1 MFRDTYRV
9 SIKII
14 QGRGDRVTICEDSP
28 SDYETWMLADS
39 RDPLIYHMNHKLE
52 FNVLDIGVDSDT
64 LIGSY
69 ESLLSRM
76 PASIRDMRGPAYV
89 SQMNTRQKVR
99 DIHTLF
105 LPLLLE
111 TFLKRQ
117 KKSLKKAGYK
127 ETGMC
132 GYFEDSHK
140 YLKSLL
146 HSNSRAQ
153 MLTGRLKISKRPLC
167 NPLVLECECL
177 AGMRNPKR
185 MPLLKK
191 GVLIHATQ
199 RTWQEWVQVVVNNPA
214 IIIGDDTGNKNPD
227 KTKNKAKGKK
237 RGSGRKDPKNRG
249 DKGACKSSNPSDG
262 VKTTRHVAASSTQ
275 DGPAYEVIDPA
286 AEIWGDPNNDA
297 ELGNYL
303 DEIDTMVNTHDKDLY
318 ARLIDNQD
326 GSLWMP

>member
-1 MFRDTYRV
+1 MFRDAYRV

-14 QGRGDRVTICEDSP
+14 QGRDVRVTICEDSP
-28 SDYETWMLADS
+28 GDYETWMLADS
-39 RDPLIYHMNHKLE
+39 QDPLIYRMNYKLE

-69 ESLLSRM
+69 EPLLSRM

-89 SQMNTRQKVR
+89 SQMNTQRKVR

-167 NPLVLECECL
+167 NPLVLKCECL

-214 IIIGDDTGNKNPD
+214 VIISND
-227 KTKNKAKGKK
+227 
-237 RGSGRKDPKNRG
+237 S

-262 VKTTRHVAASSTQ
+262 VKTTRHVATNNTQ
-275 DGPAYEVIDPA
+275 DIPAHEVIDPA
-286 AEIWGDPNNDA
+286 AEIWGDPNDDA
-297 ELGNYL
+297 ELGHRL
-303 DEIDTMVNTHDKDLY
+303 DEIDTMINTHDKDLY

>member
-1 MFRDTYRV
+1 MFRDAYRV

-14 QGRGDRVTICEDSP
+14 QGRDVRVTICEDSP
-28 SDYETWMLADS
+28 GDYETWMLADS
-39 RDPLIYHMNHKLE
+39 QDPLIYHMNYKLE
-52 FNVLDIGVDSDT
+52 FNVLDTGVDSDT

-69 ESLLSRM
+69 EPLLSRM

-89 SQMNTRQKVR
+89 SQMNTRRKVR

-167 NPLVLECECL
+167 NPLVLKCECL

-214 IIIGDDTGNKNPD
+214 VIISND
-227 KTKNKAKGKK
+227 
-237 RGSGRKDPKNRG
+237 S

-262 VKTTRHVAASSTQ
+262 VKTTRHVASKSTQ
-275 DGPAYEVIDPA
+275 DGPVYEVIDPA
-286 AEIWGDPNNDA
+286 AEIWGDSNNDA
-297 ELGNYL
+297 ELGRLL

-318 ARLIDNQD
+318 ARFIDNHD
-326 GSLWMP
+326 GLWMP

>member
-89 SQMNTRQKVR
+89 SQMNTRRKVR

-140 YLKSLL
+140 YLKPLL

-199 RTWQEWVQVVVNNPA
+199 RTWQEWVRAVINNPA
-214 IIIGDDTGNKNPD
+214 VIISNDTGNK
-227 KTKNKAKGKK
+227 
-237 RGSGRKDPKNRG
+237 G

-262 VKTTRHVAASSTQ
+262 VKTTLHVATNNTQ

-286 AEIWGDPNNDA
+286 AEIWGDPNDDA
-297 ELGNYL
+297 ELGHRL
-303 DEIDTMVNTHDKDLY
+303 DEIDTMINTHDKDLY
-318 ARLIDNQD
+318 AKFIDNQD

>member
-1 MFRDTYRV
+1 MFRDAYRV
-9 SIKII
+9 SIKIT
-14 QGRGDRVTICEDSP
+14 QGRDARVIVCDDLP
-28 SDYETWMLADS
+28 GNYKTWVLADS
-39 RDPLIYHMNHKLE
+39 RDPLIGRMNYKLE
-52 FNVLDIGVDSDT
+52 FNVLDTGVDPDT

-69 ESLLSRM
+69 EPLLSRM

-89 SQMNTRQKVR
+89 SQMNTRRKVR

-146 HSNSRAQ
+146 HSNSRAH

-199 RTWQEWVQVVVNNPA
+199 REWQGLVRAVVNDPT
-214 IIIGDDTGNKNPD
+214 IIIGDDTGNKNPE

-237 RGSGRKDPKNRG
+237 RGSGGKTTKNRD

-262 VKTTRHVAASSTQ
+262 VKTTLHVATSSTQ

-286 AEIWGDPNNDA
+286 AEIWGDPNDDA
-297 ELGNYL
+297 ELGHRL

-318 ARLIDNQD
+318 ARFIDNHD
-326 GSLWMP
+326 GLWMP